1 MSSSWQ
7 VCGLMVQTRPEN
19 IAAVSAALN
28 ALPGSEVS
36 ASDAAT
42 GKLAVV
48 MEAASS
54 RALLDTIESAREVT
68 GVLAVSLVY
77 HQQESTGEETP

>member
-19 IAAVSAALN
+19 IATVSAALN

-54 RALLDTIESAREVT
+54 RALLDTIESAREVK

>member
-1 MSSSWQ
+1 MDSNWQ

-19 IAAVSAALN
+19 VATVTGALN
-28 ALPGSEVS
+28 ALPGSEV
-36 ASDAAT
+36 AVSDAAT

-54 RALLDTIESAREVT
+54 RELLNNIESARELA

-77 HQQESTGEETP
+77 HQQES